1 MATEKKAQLE
11 EGAVLLLNKGRRGLL
26 RLVFGRTAVI
36 IVLLLAQVALLL
48 AGFAWLGEKYV
59 YGGSLAAALIAAL
72 VVINRPG
79 SPEVKITWILLITL
93 LPVFGAPFYA
103 YVELELGHRLARAR
117 LAEVG
122 GRTAK
127 LTPGDPAALE
137 ALRAVDPGAAGL
149 CVYVARAGNQPVYQR
164 SGVSYCPSG
173 EKAFAA
179 ILAELERAERFI
191 FLEYF
196 IIQEG
201 YMWGRILSVL
211 ERKARAGVEVRVLY
225 DGTCVVGKLPYQY
238 PQKLEELGIR
248 CRMYAPL
255 RPLVSTHYNNRD
267 HRKILVVDGR
277 CAFTGGVNLADEYI
291 NRRTLHGHWKDTAV
305 RITGEAVR
313 SFTLMFLQLWAVET
327 WQLED
332 CAPYLDAS
340 GPVEAPGW
348 VLPYSDSPFDQERV
362 GKLVYLDI
370 LSRASRYVHIMTPYL
385 ILNQEFNDALIF
397 AAKRGVDVKI
407 IVPSQPDKRTVFA
420 LTRSYYRQL
429 LRGGVQIW
437 EYTPGFVHG
446 KMFVSD
452 DRTAVVG
459 SINLDYR
466 SLYLHFECAAR
477 FWDCP
482 AVGEV
487 ERDIQATLTKCRRVT
502 EEDCRR
508 WPLLQR
514 LTGWLLRPLAPLT

>member
-36 IVLLLAQVALLL
+36 IALLLAQVALLL
-48 AGFAWLGEKYV
+48 AGFVWLGERYV
-59 YGGSLAAALIAAL
+59 YGGSLAAAFIAAL

-79 SPEVKITWILLITL
+79 NPEAKITWILLITL

-149 CVYVARAGNQPVYQR
+149 CAYVARAGNQPVYQR

-179 ILAELERAERFI
+179 MLAELERAERFI

-407 IVPSQPDKRTVFA
+407 IVPSRPDKRTVFA

-429 LRGGVQIW
+429 LQGGVQIW

-466 SLYLHFECAAR
+466 SLYLHFECAAMMYGVK
-477 FWDCP
+477 
-482 AVGEV
+482 AVGDI
-487 ERDIQATLTKCRRVT
+487 ERDFQATLAQCRRMTV
-502 EEDCRR
+502 EDCRR
-508 WPLLQR
+508 DKLGRRML
-514 LTGWLLRPLAPLT
+514 GWILRPLAPLM

>member
-36 IVLLLAQVALLL
+36 IALLLAQVALLL
-48 AGFAWLGEKYV
+48 AGFVWLGERYV
-59 YGGSLAAALIAAL
+59 YGGSLAAAFIAAL

-79 SPEVKITWILLITL
+79 NPEAKITWILLITL

-149 CVYVARAGNQPVYQR
+149 CAYVARAGNQPVYQR

-179 ILAELERAERFI
+179 MLAELERAERFI

-407 IVPSQPDKRTVFA
+407 IVPSRPDKRTVFA

-429 LRGGVQIW
+429 LQGGVQIW

-508 WPLLQR
+508 WPLLDR
-514 LTGWLLRPLAPLT
+514 KSVV

>member
-79 SPEVKITWILLITL
+79 SPEAKITWILLITL

-149 CVYVARAGNQPVYQR
+149 CAYVAQAGNQPVYQR

-255 RPLVSTHYNNRD
+255 RPLVSTHYNN
-267 HRKILVVDGR
+267 
-277 CAFTGGVNLADEYI
+277 
-291 NRRTLHGHWKDTAV
+291 
-305 RITGEAVR
+305 
-313 SFTLMFLQLWAVET
+313 
-327 WQLED
+327 
-332 CAPYLDAS
+332 
-340 GPVEAPGW
+340 
-348 VLPYSDSPFDQERV
+348 
-362 GKLVYLDI
+362 
-370 LSRASRYVHIMTPYL
+370 
-385 ILNQEFNDALIF
+385 
-397 AAKRGVDVKI
+397 
-407 IVPSQPDKRTVFA
+407 
-420 LTRSYYRQL
+420 
-429 LRGGVQIW
+429 
-437 EYTPGFVHG
+437 
-446 KMFVSD
+446 
-452 DRTAVVG
+452 
-459 SINLDYR
+459 
-466 SLYLHFECAAR
+466 
-477 FWDCP
+477 
-482 AVGEV
+482 
-487 ERDIQATLTKCRRVT
+487 
-502 EEDCRR
+502 
-508 WPLLQR
+508 
-514 LTGWLLRPLAPLT
+514 

>member
-36 IVLLLAQVALLL
+36 IALLLAQVALLL
-48 AGFAWLGEKYV
+48 AGFVWLGERYV
-59 YGGSLAAALIAAL
+59 YGGSLAAAFIAAL

-79 SPEVKITWILLITL
+79 NPEAKITWILLITL

-149 CVYVARAGNQPVYQR
+149 CAYVARAGNQPVYQR

-179 ILAELERAERFI
+179 MLAELERAERFI

-255 RPLVSTHYNNRD
+255 RPLVSTH
-267 HRKILVVDGR
+267 
-277 CAFTGGVNLADEYI
+277 
-291 NRRTLHGHWKDTAV
+291 
-305 RITGEAVR
+305 
-313 SFTLMFLQLWAVET
+313 
-327 WQLED
+327 
-332 CAPYLDAS
+332 
-340 GPVEAPGW
+340 
-348 VLPYSDSPFDQERV
+348 
-362 GKLVYLDI
+362 
-370 LSRASRYVHIMTPYL
+370 
-385 ILNQEFNDALIF
+385 
-397 AAKRGVDVKI
+397 
-407 IVPSQPDKRTVFA
+407 
-420 LTRSYYRQL
+420 
-429 LRGGVQIW
+429 
-437 EYTPGFVHG
+437 
-446 KMFVSD
+446 
-452 DRTAVVG
+452 
-459 SINLDYR
+459 
-466 SLYLHFECAAR
+466 
-477 FWDCP
+477 
-482 AVGEV
+482 
-487 ERDIQATLTKCRRVT
+487 
-502 EEDCRR
+502 
-508 WPLLQR
+508 
-514 LTGWLLRPLAPLT
+514 